1 MATQPQ
7 PKGASGGMMMM
18 LKALGVDPAIFTQVA
33 GAVTEIAASLKRIEE
48 KVDAL
53 ERKLDGRKPN

>member
-1 MATQPQ
+1 MAARVQPT
-7 PKGASGGMMMM
+7 GGMAMM
-18 LKALGVDPAIFTQVA
+18 LKALGVNPEIFTQVA

-53 ERKLDGRKPN
+53 KRESDARKPN